1 MVDRAHFDTVMELFE
16 EILELPV
23 EQRSAQLEKRCG
35 DDRDLREQVESL
47 LEQADA
53 DDGFLESG
61 KPGDVLRE
69 HLDSLAGETAR
80 PAAETKIPARIGP
93 YRILAVLGRG
103 GMGVVYEAEQENPR
117 RRIALKILRT
127 PFLS

>member
-1 MVDRAHFDTVMELFE
+1 VDRARFEIVMALLE

-23 EQRSAQLEKRCG
+23 EERSTQLEKRCG
-35 DDRDLREQVESL
+35 NDRDLREQVESL

-61 KPGDVLRE
+61 RPGDVLRE
-69 HLDSLAGETAR
+69 HLDSLGGETAK

-93 YRILAVLGRG
+93 YRILGVLGRG
-103 GMGVVYEAEQENPR
+103 GMGVVYEAEQENPH
-117 RRIALKILRT
+117 L
-127 PFLS
+127 